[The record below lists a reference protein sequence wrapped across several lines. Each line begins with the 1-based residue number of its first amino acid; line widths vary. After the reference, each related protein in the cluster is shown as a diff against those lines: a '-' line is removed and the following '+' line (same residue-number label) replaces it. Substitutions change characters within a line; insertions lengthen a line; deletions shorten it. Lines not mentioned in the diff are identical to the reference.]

1 MGKKW
6 TNETKILF
14 QKKKDLGI
22 SKLTIANCKQYS
34 KNPYHLVF
42 DGKHVAF
49 FPSWNDAFDA
59 IDQVVEKG
67 IEIVRNKNK
76 RVLKELKCLNGDFL
90 CYRCEEYKPESSF
103 KWGHKY
109 CTDCALEQKK
119 DYYYLNKY
127 NLNLNRY
134 SSFEK
139 YFQSL
144 MNKRNR
150 KDYFSINDLMS
161 VLEKQNYKCAI
172 TGQDFELKNGSPKL
186 PSIDRIKPKKNGGTY
201 ELDNIQIIWHS
212 INMFKSI
219 WNMSFLLECSKH
231 IINNNS

>member
-6 TNETKILF
+6 TDETKILF
-14 QKKKDLGI
+14 QKKKELGI

-34 KNPYHLVF
+34 NNPYQLVF

-49 FPSWNDAFDA
+49 FPTWNNAFDA

-67 IEIVRNKNK
+67 IDIVRNNNK
-76 RVLKELKCLNGDFL
+76 RVFKELDSLNGEFL
-90 CYRCEEYKPESSF
+90 CYRCEKYKPQLSF
-103 KWGHKY
+103 KYGHKY
-109 CTDCALEQKK
+109 CNDCALDQKK

-127 NLNLNRY
+127 NLNLSKY

-144 MNKRNR
+144 INKRDR
-150 KDYFSINDLMS
+150 KHYFNIDDLMFI
-161 VLEKQNYKCAI
+161 LKKQNYKCVI
-172 TGQDFELKNGSPKL
+172 TGQEFELKKGSPKL
-186 PSIDRIKPKKNGGTY
+186 PSIDRINPKKNGGTY
-201 ELDNIQIIWHS
+201 ELDNIQLVWHG

-219 WNMSFLLECSKH
+219 WDMSFLLECSKF
-231 IINNNS
+231 IINNNN